1 MKTKIPVLLLS
12 LLWSAGY
19 AQQTLQAEFLAA
31 LRANNTQIETIGCDF
46 TQLKHNS
53 LLAQDAESSGKFYFK
68 RPGKLAL
75 FYDEPAGDR
84 VVMGETSFLIV
95 AGGSRSVVKI
105 AANPFFLQM
114 QQVCPLLPAGT
125 YHPKA
130 KLFQL
135 LTLCRIRL
143 RRAVGRL
150 AVQTQGGRLL
160 LESN

>member
-19 AQQTLQAEFLAA
+19 AQQTLQDEFLAA

-84 VVMGETSFLIV
+84 
-95 AGGSRSVVKI
+95 AKRRS
-105 AANPFFLQM
+105 
-114 QQVCPLLPAGT
+114 
-125 YHPKA
+125 
-130 KLFQL
+130 
-135 LTLCRIRL
+135 
-143 RRAVGRL
+143 
-150 AVQTQGGRLL
+150 
-160 LESN
+160 